1 MKADPFV
8 KTLLL
13 LITIF
18 LGLSALG
25 QIAASQ
31 KVRAESE
38 MTHRFYIEPGT
49 TLLTSPDGSQNVVGK
64 VVVDLTTG
72 KIWGFP
78 TNAPRPYPTA
88 TVTGHTAVVTPIYL
102 GRFDLEATA
111 R

>member
-1 MKADPFV
+1 MKADPFIR
-8 KTLLL
+8 TFLF
-13 LITIF
+13 LITLF
-18 LGLSALG
+18 LGLIALG
-25 QIAASQ
+25 PLVSSQ

-38 MTHRFYIEPGT
+38 MSHTFYVEPGT
-49 TLLTSPDGSQNVVGK
+49 TLLTSPDGRQNVIGK

-88 TVTGHTAVVTPIYL
+88 TVTGHAPVVTPIYL
-102 GRFDLEATA
+102 GRFDLDAAT